1 MGCCVGVSAAVTVST
16 TDPACNPG
24 SEGTL
29 ELDAGTS
36 EGGYIWGCA
45 ASVTLAKGLWV
56 PPHSVDRVAARTSP
70 DDCVVEPAH
79 GSKVGAQQAVVGGG
93 TGTSEGSCSW
103 GCAGAGTVGAEKTLG
118 TDEDHAASVTLGE
131 GLWVPPHSVDRVAA
145 RTSPDDCVVEP
156 AQGLKVGAPQTV
168 LGGGT
173 EPVVCVEGVSCE
185 AHRDDGRRGELLS
198 EGCAYCVRANLDLG
212 SFCEE
217 VDNAAPLDRK
227 VAQEPG
233 GMCIGQEFQGVHLN
247 FPTNSLRK
255 RLRRAVR
262 DAERAGVGLDC
273 HGVNLGDSDQWF
285 AQEAPSNCFEVLAS
299 PRSGCTDGM
308 EGEYLANQ
316 DPMVRGE
323 FAGDSVADEPT
334 THGGDGP
341 GLGGL
346 DGWVTV
352 GSGLSEEK
360 GYGHPREDVDRNGK
374 GSGSAPRAAR
384 DPEATGSERQE
395 GRGEESQPPVSI
407 TTNKTTLL
415 ASTNARET
423 SGPSSHEGRGSNWDP
438 GGAPRYQHRPPVF
451 ITAGEPTLLAP
462 TSARTAFGPLP
473 LEGRGCT
480 WDPGGAPHHQNQNI
494 TVSETRRSE
503 TGSIADLG
511 SRQYTQVTAPTA
523 NELNKVR
530 ETLASLP
537 GLRSPTLSFQLSP
550 ETGRLPELGATA
562 AVAET
567 DRTKPGPSVGAE
579 RVGAL
584 RVPARA
590 GAYAKGRTRTGQCCR
605 TPQLAGPVLGP
616 CEPPLAVAPPVPSVT
631 KRAPCC
637 SCGCMA
643 VSQWAGRALLSVA
656 PPPVVG

>member
-1 MGCCVGVSAAVTVST
+1 M
-16 TDPACNPG
+16 
-24 SEGTL
+24 
-29 ELDAGTS
+29 
-36 EGGYIWGCA
+36 
-45 ASVTLAKGLWV
+45 
-56 PPHSVDRVAARTSP
+56 
-70 DDCVVEPAH
+70 
-79 GSKVGAQQAVVGGG
+79 
-93 TGTSEGSCSW
+93 
-103 GCAGAGTVGAEKTLG
+103 
-118 TDEDHAASVTLGE
+118 
-131 GLWVPPHSVDRVAA
+131 
-145 RTSPDDCVVEP
+145 
-156 AQGLKVGAPQTV
+156 
-168 LGGGT
+168 
-173 EPVVCVEGVSCE
+173 
-185 AHRDDGRRGELLS
+185 
-198 EGCAYCVRANLDLG
+198 RANLDLG
-212 SFCEE
+212 YFCQE

-233 GMCIGQEFQGVHLN
+233 GTCIGPEFQGVHLN

-323 FAGDSVADEPT
+323 FAGYSVADEPT

-374 GSGSAPRAAR
+374 GSGSAPRAAK

-407 TTNKTTLL
+407 TTNKTTIL
-415 ASTNARET
+415 APTNARET

-462 TSARTAFGPLP
+462 TSARTASGPLP

-494 TVSETRRSE
+494 TVSETRRDRIYSRFRLTAVHPGDCSNGKRTEQSPGDPGQPTWPAVTDTEFPAFTGNRAPPGAGRHCSCRGNRPDE
-503 TGSIADLG
+503 TRAKCGRGESWSPKG
-511 SRQYTQVTAPTA
+511 PCTSR
-523 NELNKVR
+523 
-530 ETLASLP
+530 
-537 GLRSPTLSFQLSP
+537 GLRQGEDSDWSMLPNASA
-550 ETGRLPELGATA
+550 GR
-562 AVAET
+562 
-567 DRTKPGPSVGAE
+567 S
-579 RVGAL
+579 
-584 RVPARA
+584 
-590 GAYAKGRTRTGQCCR
+590 RTG
-605 TPQLAGPVLGP
+605 TL
-616 CEPPLAVAPPVPSVT
+616 
-631 KRAPCC
+631 
-637 SCGCMA
+637 
-643 VSQWAGRALLSVA
+643 
-656 PPPVVG
+656 